1 MTSSQEPKR
10 PVTAKLSMSMFDQ
23 ITALATLKRVSAAEI
38 IRYSIDAYLKQ
49 RLKDPGLSA
58 KIDAATKRHHDKL
71 AVLLTGE
78 PPAAQLA
85 PASPPRPRIRDEKSV
100 SLRITDSDLDQL
112 TGFALLDDSSVA
124 DQLRMAVDEYIQT
137 CRNDAR
143 LQEEIEES
151 RETHR
156 RILAALA

>member
-1 MTSSQEPKR
+1 MTLSQEPKR

-38 IRYSIDAYLKQ
+38 IRHGIDAYLKQ
-49 RLKDPGLSA
+49 RLKDPNLPA
-58 KIDAATKRHHDKL
+58 KIDVAMKRHHAKL
-71 AVLLTGE
+71 SVLTGE
-78 PPAAQLA
+78 QTAQLVA
-85 PASPPRPRIRDEKSV
+85 ASPPRPRVRDEKSV

-124 DQLRMAVDEYIQT
+124 DQLRTAIDEYIQT
-137 CRNDAR
+137 CRTDAR
-143 LQEEIEES
+143 LRDEIEES

-156 RILAALA
+156 QILAALA